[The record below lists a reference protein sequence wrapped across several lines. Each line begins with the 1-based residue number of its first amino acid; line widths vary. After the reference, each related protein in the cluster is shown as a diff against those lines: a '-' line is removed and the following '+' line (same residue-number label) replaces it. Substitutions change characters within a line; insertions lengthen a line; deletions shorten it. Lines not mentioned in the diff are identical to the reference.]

1 MVAESLGSGVEGSGL
16 EPAQLEALR
25 RLLLRARAETLA
37 LLREEEETARAAESF
52 PEPMDAAELSRE
64 QGDAAFLVE
73 RSRDRLREIDEALA
87 KMASGRYGFSERS
100 GRPIGFDRLKVIP
113 WARDAADEDLE
124 AAIEE

>member
-1 MVAESLGSGVEGSGL
+1 VSAARNGTTDNASVT
-16 EPAQLEALR
+16 AAVNCAL
-25 RLLLRARAETLA
+25 AIQ
-37 LLREEEETARAAESF
+37 EETARAAESF

-124 AAIEE
+124 ASIEE